1 MTSSDPSVLGGLQ
14 AWHGEQLDG
23 ASHWQYVWPDG
34 CLDELTGAVRS
45 VVNRGIGWD
54 RVERG
59 NFPLQQAAEMLRDV
73 ADTLEHGPGLAKL
86 GGLPIDGFSREEL
99 KILFYGVCSWLGQP
113 VCQSNSGEFL
123 GEICDEGSDVG
134 ERRGQMLDENG
145 KPFLS
150 SQARTRS
157 PQPLRWHTDR
167 TDVVGLL
174 SVNTPV
180 HGGASRVASAVA
192 IHDEMIRRRPDLA
205 AVLYQDLVRSRLGEE
220 AGGAETTY
228 ALPVF
233 SVKDGKFATHY
244 SRTYVEAAQKL
255 PNVKRLTD
263 KQWEA
268 LDLLASLADELC
280 YDMTFAP
287 GDMQFLNNH
296 VIYHARD
303 AFEDDHEND
312 RFRLLYRVWVSM
324 SNSRTL
330 PDGYEVL
337 FGTTAAGAIRGGI
350 GVPAA
355 GLGPDQ
361 ANPLIY

>member
-1 MTSSDPSVLGGLQ
+1 MTSPHPRVLGGPQ
-14 AWHGEQLDG
+14 AWRGEQL
-23 ASHWQYVWPDG
+23 ARESHWQYVWPGD
-34 CLDELTGAVRS
+34 CLEELDLAVRS
-45 VVNRGIGWD
+45 VVDRGIGWD
-54 RVERG
+54 RVERA
-59 NFPLQQAAEMLRDV
+59 NFPLKRAAQVLRDV
-73 ADTLEHGPGLAKL
+73 ADTLEQGRGLVKL
-86 GGLPIDGFSREEL
+86 GGLPVDGYSREEL
-99 KILFYGVCSWLGQP
+99 KVLFYGVCSWLGQP

-174 SVNTPV
+174 SVNTPAR
-180 HGGASRVASAVA
+180 GGASRVASAVA

-205 AVLYQDLVRSRLGEE
+205 EVLYQDLVRSRLGEE
-220 AGGAETTY
+220 AHGTETTY

-255 PNVKRLTD
+255 PNVKQLTD
-263 KQWEA
+263 QQWEA
-268 LDLLASLADELC
+268 LDLLATLADELC
-280 YDMTFAP
+280 YDMTFEP

-303 AFEDDHEND
+303 AFEDDPESG
-312 RFRLLYRVWVSM
+312 RFRLLYRVWVCM
-324 SNSRTL
+324 PNSRTL

-337 FGTTAAGAIRGGI
+337 FGTTRAGAMRGGI
-350 GVPAA
+350 GV
-355 GLGPDQ
+355 GPS
-361 ANPLIY
+361 

>member
-1 MTSSDPSVLGGLQ
+1 M
-14 AWHGEQLDG
+14 
-23 ASHWQYVWPDG
+23 
-34 CLDELTGAVRS
+34 
-45 VVNRGIGWD
+45 
-54 RVERG
+54 
-59 NFPLQQAAEMLRDV
+59 
-73 ADTLEHGPGLAKL
+73 
-86 GGLPIDGFSREEL
+86 
-99 KILFYGVCSWLGQP
+99 
-113 VCQSNSGEFL
+113 CQSNSGEFL

-134 ERRGQMLDENG
+134 ERRGQMLDESG

-180 HGGASRVASAVA
+180 RGGGSRVASAVA

-255 PNVKRLTD
+255 PNV
-263 KQWEA
+263 
-268 LDLLASLADELC
+268 
-280 YDMTFAP
+280 
-287 GDMQFLNNH
+287 N
-296 VIYHARD
+296 
-303 AFEDDHEND
+303 
-312 RFRLLYRVWVSM
+312 VSPT
-324 SNSRTL
+324 SSGKHWTYWRAWPTSF
-330 PDGYEVL
+330 V
-337 FGTTAAGAIRGGI
+337 TT
-350 GVPAA
+350 
-355 GLGPDQ
+355 
-361 ANPLIY
+361 